1 MIRFSFALAL
11 AFCLGGCEYFFS
23 DVATRIRYALLDESA
38 RLQSSTSPT
47 ASFSLRPDHWPDACP
62 AGQGYRVVFSPY
74 KGNKQVAVGDIF
86 ISCKG
91 GGVYYTGLGAES
103 IYVSRELTA
112 EKRTEDELRIT
123 LRRTAAGTEIVAL
136 E

>member
-1 MIRFSFALAL
+1 MIRFSGSLAL
-11 AFCLGGCEYFFS
+11 AVLLCGCEYFLS
-23 DVATRIRYALLDESA
+23 DVATRIRYALLAESA
-38 RLQSSTSPT
+38 RLQSSADQT
-47 ASFSLRPDHWPDACP
+47 ATFSVRPDHWPDACP

-86 ISCKG
+86 ITCKG

-103 IYVSRELTA
+103 IYVSRELAA
-112 EKRTEDELRIT
+112 EKRAEDALRIT
-123 LRRTAAGTEIVAL
+123 LRRTAKGTEVVGL